1 MNNIN
6 SLITELIKYGMAN
19 DLIDEADKVYVINS
33 VMATLG
39 LSSFVEDP
47 EVTDNDNI
55 RPIHDILDDILDY
68 AAVEDLA
75 PLTTINQKDLFDTK
89 IMGCL
94 TPAPS
99 VIRQKFSE
107 KMSHSS
113 KEATDFY
120 YKFSKATNYIR
131 TSRVV
136 KDEKWITPTEY
147 GDIDITINLSKPEK
161 DPRDIA
167 AAGKAKASGYPKCL
181 LCKENEGFSGHLSH
195 PARQNHRLIPIVLAG
210 ENYFLQYSPYVYYNE
225 HCIILNE
232 NHIPMV
238 INKDTFKKLISF
250 VEQFPHYTAGSNAD
264 LPIVGGSILSH
275 DHFQGGAYT
284 FAMAK
289 ADYEYKFTMSEFP
302 SVEAGYIKWPLS
314 VIRLCSESSEDIVNA
329 ADKILSAWRSYTDE
343 DAFIFAET
351 EGVPHNT
358 ITPIARMKDGKFVLD
373 LALRNN
379 ITTDEHPMGVYHP
392 HSEYHQ
398 IKKENI
404 GLIEVMGLAVLPARL
419 KKEVEE
425 LEDHILSGKPISELS
440 NNETLSK
447 HVDWLTDVLHKYSPQ
462 ILSDREALHKALQTE
477 IGYVFTKVLECA
489 GVFKRTPEG
498 MDSFK
503 KFIEILR

>member
-99 VIRQKFSE
+99 VIRKKFSE

-195 PARQNHRLIPIVLAG
+195 PARQNHRL
-210 ENYFLQYSPYVYYNE
+210 NYS
-225 HCIILNE
+225 
-232 NHIPMV
+232 
-238 INKDTFKKLISF
+238 T
-250 VEQFPHYTAGSNAD
+250 
-264 LPIVGGSILSH
+264 
-275 DHFQGGAYT
+275 
-284 FAMAK
+284 
-289 ADYEYKFTMSEFP
+289 
-302 SVEAGYIKWPLS
+302 
-314 VIRLCSESSEDIVNA
+314 
-329 ADKILSAWRSYTDE
+329 
-343 DAFIFAET
+343 
-351 EGVPHNT
+351 
-358 ITPIARMKDGKFVLD
+358 
-373 LALRNN
+373 
-379 ITTDEHPMGVYHP
+379 
-392 HSEYHQ
+392 
-398 IKKENI
+398 
-404 GLIEVMGLAVLPARL
+404 
-419 KKEVEE
+419 
-425 LEDHILSGKPISELS
+425 
-440 NNETLSK
+440 
-447 HVDWLTDVLHKYSPQ
+447 
-462 ILSDREALHKALQTE
+462 
-477 IGYVFTKVLECA
+477 
-489 GVFKRTPEG
+489 
-498 MDSFK
+498 
-503 KFIEILR
+503 